1 MELSKWK
8 RRTLIPLWGDNDQED
23 EPCAII
29 FQPPSVGLMA
39 SWREITLMAPTVDE
53 ETFKDEDHRAK
64 GAKWTQRVHDFRD
77 TMIRDQVLAVDNLT
91 KDGRQID
98 LDEAIA
104 FILENEGLR
113 EEVFFG
119 ILGEGSVGRA
129 QGKG

>member
-23 EPCAII
+23 EPCAVV

-39 SWREITLMAPTVDE
+39 KWREITLMAPIVDE
-53 ETFKDEDHRAK
+53 DTFRDEAHRAK
-64 GAKWTQRVHDFRD
+64 VAKWTDQVHAFRD
-77 TMIRDQVLAVDNLT
+77 TMIRDLVLAVDNLT
-91 KDGRQID
+91 KDGKSVD
-98 LDEAIA
+98 LDEGLA

-119 ILGEGSVGRA
+119 ILGEGSVGRP